1 MKRKSSRREFLRKS
15 LATGIGLS
23 VVPHIIPA
31 SAMGRNGFVAP
42 SDRIVMGVIGAGS
55 QGMGD
60 ARWFM
65 ENKDVQFIAAC
76 DVDGTHRAKA
86 KLSFDKHNSNT
97 DARTYLDYREML
109 EKEKLDAVIIAL
121 PDHWHSI
128 ISTAVA
134 NKGIDIYGE
143 KPLARS
149 IKEGR
154 AIVNAVAKNNIIWQT
169 GSWQRSRD
177 HFHHGCELIVNEK
190 IGKIHHVEV
199 GLPDGNSNIGTPPVM
214 PVPEELDWDFWLGPA
229 PAKPYRGVSHWD
241 WRWILDYSGGQMTD
255 WAGHHIDIAHWGL
268 GLDRSGPIE
277 IEGKGVYPLEGLYDV
292 PVEYD
297 FTCKYESGLTIRV
310 ANRSRLPQDMGAT
323 WYGEDGWINADRGGL
338 TAKNPAVLEEVIGD
352 DDIRLYKSPDH
363 VRNFLDCVKSREET
377 ITPAEVAHR
386 SISVGLLGEIA
397 MQTGEKLKWDPNN
410 EVFTNSQNANRLLSR
425 PFREPWG

>member
-15 LATGIGLS
+15 VATGIGLS
-23 VVPHIIPA
+23 VIPHIIPA
-31 SAMGRNGFVAP
+31 SALGRGGFVAP

-65 ENKDVQFIAAC
+65 ENNDVQFVAAC
-76 DVDGTHRAKA
+76 DVDSTHRAKA
-86 KLSFDKHNSNT
+86 KLSFDTHNRST
-97 DARTYLDYREML
+97 DARTYLDFRELL

-134 NKGIDIYGE
+134 EKGIDIYGE

-154 AIVNAVAKNNIIWQT
+154 AIVDAVAKNNIIWQT

-177 HFHHGCELIVNEK
+177 HFHHACELIINEK

-199 GLPDGNSNIGTPPVM
+199 GLPDGTSNIGTPPVM
-214 PVPEELDWDFWLGPA
+214 PIPEELDWDFWLGPA

-338 TAKNPAVLEEVIGD
+338 TAKNPAILEEVIGD
-352 DDIRLYKSPDH
+352 GDIRLYKSPDH

-397 MQTGEKLKWDPNN
+397 MQTGEKLIWDPEN
-410 EVFTNSQNANRLLSR
+410 EVFKNSQNANRLLSR

>member
-15 LATGIGLS
+15 VATGIGLS
-23 VVPHIIPA
+23 VIPHIIPA
-31 SAMGRNGFVAP
+31 SALGRGGFVAP

-65 ENKDVQFIAAC
+65 ENNDVQFVAAC
-76 DVDGTHRAKA
+76 DVDSTHRAKA
-86 KLSFDKHNSNT
+86 KLSFDTHNRST
-97 DARTYLDYREML
+97 DARTYLDFRELL

-134 NKGIDIYGE
+134 EKEIDIYGE

-154 AIVNAVAKNNIIWQT
+154 AIVDAVAKNNIIWQT

-177 HFHHGCELIVNEK
+177 HFHHACELIINEK

-199 GLPDGNSNIGTPPVM
+199 GLPDGTSNIGTPPVM
-214 PVPEELDWDFWLGPA
+214 PIPEELDWDFWLGPA

-268 GLDRSGPIE
+268 GLDRTGPIE

-338 TAKNPAVLEEVIGD
+338 TAKNPAILEEVIGD
-352 DDIRLYKSPDH
+352 GDIRLYKSPDH

-397 MQTGEKLKWDPNN
+397 MQTGEKLIWDPEN
-410 EVFTNSQNANRLLSR
+410 EVFKNSQNANRLLSR